1 MGDAVIV
8 CGVGT
13 RSIAACSTRVCTG
26 QCKAVRV
33 TLTEPTYVIYYIAVH
48 FSLTVNVCPLLIELT
63 SCSWQFHNG

>member
-13 RSIAACSTRVCTG
+13 RSIACTG

-33 TLTEPTYVIYYIAVH
+33 TLTEATYVIYYIAVH
-48 FSLTVNVCPLLIELT
+48 FRLTVNVCPLLIELT
-63 SCSWQFHNG
+63 SCSLQFHNG